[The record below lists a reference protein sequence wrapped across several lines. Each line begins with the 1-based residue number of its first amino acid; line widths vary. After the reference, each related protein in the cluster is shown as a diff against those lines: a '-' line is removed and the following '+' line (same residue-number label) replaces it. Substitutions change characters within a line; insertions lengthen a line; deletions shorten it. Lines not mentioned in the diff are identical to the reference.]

1 MQDFEY
7 KQLEILLF
15 YINYTCLCGAQIFL
29 FCVLGQYWNRMKA
42 LLFIFDTHKRI
53 KTDALAGEE
62 TRRDFKFCQ
71 TETGA
76 FREAEKK

>member
-29 FCVLGQYWNRMKA
+29 FCVLGQYWNSAKA
-42 LLFIFDTHKRI
+42 LLFIFGSHKRI
-53 KTDALAGEE
+53 EDAFAGEGPG
-62 TRRDFKFCQ
+62 RDFKFCQ